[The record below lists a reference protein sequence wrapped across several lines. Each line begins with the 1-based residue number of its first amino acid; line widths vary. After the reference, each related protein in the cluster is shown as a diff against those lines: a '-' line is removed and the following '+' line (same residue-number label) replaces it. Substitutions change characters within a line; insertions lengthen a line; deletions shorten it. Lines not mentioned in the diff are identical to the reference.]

1 MPNYQYVAQNEEGK
15 SLKGILRS
23 DNERAARQEIKSKN
37 LLLLNIR
44 ETSKGAKGK
53 KIARKDVAIATRQIS
68 SLIGSGI
75 PLDKALQSIGKNSNS
90 KIGDLFNHIGTE
102 LQQGR
107 QLHLILSDY
116 PESFDQTYISLVAAG
131 EISGNLV
138 EAFKNLSDYLED
150 EISIKQ
156 KIFSAL
162 AYPILVIGFS
172 VLVVIAL
179 LIFVLPQVT
188 QQFIKSNIELPFLT
202 SLMIFISNNIFI
214 FVGVIFLLIMGSYFY
229 YRKNISGTSSELNI
243 HKLLLKIPFIGR
255 FLLISE
261 LEKFSRVMFIMLK
274 SGINLDQ
281 SLNHANKLINNVYI
295 STIIKDATDDIIEG
309 KDFLYKIKQAKIFP
323 EIFIQLLSSGFQ
335 SGSLLEMFEKLAF
348 YFKDEIDNSRSS
360 LLSIIEPLIL
370 IIMGGIITLII
381 LAILL
386 PIMQMNN
393 SFLS

>member
-1 MPNYQYVAQNEEGK
+1 MPNYQYVAQNEDGK

-44 ETSKGAKGK
+44 ETTKGAKGK

-90 KIGDLFNHIGTE
+90 KIGDLFNDIGTE

-138 EAFKNLSDYLED
+138 EAFKNLSEYLED

-172 VLVVIAL
+172 ILVVIAL

-214 FVGVIFLLIMGSYFY
+214 FIGVIFLLIVSSYFY
-229 YRKNISGTSSELNI
+229 YRKNISGTSRELNT
-243 HKLLLKIPFIGR
+243 HKLLLKIPFVGR

-261 LEKFSRVMFIMLK
+261 LEKFSRVMFLMLK

-309 KDFLYKIKQAKIFP
+309 KDFLYKIKQAKVFP

>member
-1 MPNYQYVAQNEEGK
+1 M
-15 SLKGILRS
+15 RS

-90 KIGDLFNHIGTE
+90 KIGDLFNDIGTE

-131 EISGNLV
+131 EISGNLA
-138 EAFKNLSDYLED
+138 EAFKNLSEYLED

-172 VLVVIAL
+172 ILVVISL

-188 QQFIKSNIELPFLT
+188 QQFIKSNIELPVLT

-214 FVGVIFLLIMGSYFY
+214 FVGVIFLLIVSSYFY
-229 YRKNISGTSSELNI
+229 YRKNISGTSRELNT
-243 HKLLLKIPFIGR
+243 HKLLLKIPFVGR

-261 LEKFSRVMFIMLK
+261 LEKFSRVMFLMLK

-295 STIIKDATDDIIEG
+295 SKIIKDATDDIIEG

>member
-1 MPNYQYVAQNEEGK
+1 MPNYQYVAQNEDGK

-90 KIGDLFNHIGTE
+90 KIGDLFNDIGTE

-138 EAFKNLSDYLED
+138 EAFKNLSEYLED

-229 YRKNISGTSSELNI
+229 YRKNISGTSRESNI

-261 LEKFSRVMFIMLK
+261 LEKFSRVMFLMLK

-295 STIIKDATDDIIEG
+295 RTIIKDATDDIIEG
-309 KDFLYKIKQAKIFP
+309 KDFLYKIKQAKVFP

>member
-1 MPNYQYVAQNEEGK
+1 MPNYQYVAQNEDGK

-90 KIGDLFNHIGTE
+90 KIGDLFNDIGTE

-138 EAFKNLSDYLED
+138 EAFKNLSEYLED

-229 YRKNISGTSSELNI
+229 YRKNISGTSRESNI
-243 HKLLLKIPFIGR
+243 HKLLIKIPFVGR

-261 LEKFSRVMFIMLK
+261 LEKFSRVMFLMLK

-281 SLNHANKLINNVYI
+281 SLNHANKLINNLYI
-295 STIIKDATDDIIEG
+295 RTIINDATDDIIEG

>member
-1 MPNYQYVAQNEEGK
+1 MPNYQYVAQNEDGK

-90 KIGDLFNHIGTE
+90 KIGDLFNDIGTE

-214 FVGVIFLLIMGSYFY
+214 FVGVIFLLIMASYFY
-229 YRKNISGTSSELNI
+229 YKKNISGTSRESNI
-243 HKLLLKIPFIGR
+243 HKLLLKIPFVGR

-261 LEKFSRVMFIMLK
+261 LEKFCRVMFLMLK

-295 STIIKDATDDIIEG
+295 STIIEDATDDIIEG
-309 KDFLYKIKQAKIFP
+309 KDFLYKIKQAKVFP

>member
-1 MPNYQYVAQNEEGK
+1 MPNYQYVAQNEDGK

-44 ETSKGAKGK
+44 ETTKGAKGK

-90 KIGDLFNHIGTE
+90 KIGDLFNDIGTE

-138 EAFKNLSDYLED
+138 EAFKNLSEYLED

-229 YRKNISGTSSELNI
+229 YRKNISGTSRESNI
-243 HKLLLKIPFIGR
+243 HKLLIKIPFVGR

-261 LEKFSRVMFIMLK
+261 LEKFSRVMFLMLK

>member
-1 MPNYQYVAQNEEGK
+1 MPNYQYVAQNEDGK

-90 KIGDLFNHIGTE
+90 KIGDLFNDIGTE

-229 YRKNISGTSSELNI
+229 YRKNISGTSRESNI
-243 HKLLLKIPFIGR
+243 HKLLLKIPFVGR

>member
-23 DNERAARQEIKSKN
+23 NNERAARQEIKSKN
-37 LLLLNIR
+37 LLLLNIK

-90 KIGDLFNHIGTE
+90 KIGDLFNDIGTE
-102 LQQGR
+102 LQQGK

-229 YRKNISGTSSELNI
+229 YRKNISGTSRESNI

-261 LEKFSRVMFIMLK
+261 LEKFSRVMFLMLK

-309 KDFLYKIKQAKIFP
+309 KDFLYKIKQAKVFP

>member
-53 KIARKDVAIATRQIS
+53 KTPRKDVAIATRQIS

-90 KIGDLFNHIGTE
+90 KIGDLFNDIGTE

-214 FVGVIFLLIMGSYFY
+214 FVGVIFLLIMTSYFY
-229 YRKNISGTSSELNI
+229 YKKNISGTSRESNI
-243 HKLLLKIPFIGR
+243 HKLLLKIPFVGR

-261 LEKFSRVMFIMLK
+261 LEKFCRVMFLMLK

-309 KDFLYKIKQAKIFP
+309 KDFLYKIKQAKVFP

>member
-1 MPNYQYVAQNEEGK
+1 MPNYQYVAQNEDGK

-90 KIGDLFNHIGTE
+90 KIGDLFNDIGTE

-138 EAFKNLSDYLED
+138 EAFKNLSEYLED

-229 YRKNISGTSSELNI
+229 YRKNISGTSRESNI
-243 HKLLLKIPFIGR
+243 HKLLLKIPFVGR

-261 LEKFSRVMFIMLK
+261 LEKFSRVMFLMLK

-281 SLNHANKLINNVYI
+281 SLNYANKLINNVYI
-295 STIIKDATDDIIEG
+295 RTIIKDATDDIIEG
-309 KDFLYKIKQAKIFP
+309 KDFLYKIKQAKVFP
-323 EIFIQLLSSGFQ
+323 EIFIQLLSSGLQ

>member
-90 KIGDLFNHIGTE
+90 KIGDLFNDIGTE

-138 EAFKNLSDYLED
+138 EAFKNLSEYLED

-229 YRKNISGTSSELNI
+229 YRKNISGTSRESNI
-243 HKLLLKIPFIGR
+243 HKLLLKIPFVGR

-261 LEKFSRVMFIMLK
+261 LEKFCRVMFLMLK

-295 STIIKDATDDIIEG
+295 RTIIKDATDDIIEG
-309 KDFLYKIKQAKIFP
+309 KDFLYKIKQAKVFP

>member
-1 MPNYQYVAQNEEGK
+1 MPNYQYVAQNEDGK

-90 KIGDLFNHIGTE
+90 KIGDLFNDIGTE

-229 YRKNISGTSSELNI
+229 YRKNISGTSRESNI
-243 HKLLLKIPFIGR
+243 HKLLLKIPFVGR

-261 LEKFSRVMFIMLK
+261 LEKFSRVMFLMLK

-295 STIIKDATDDIIEG
+295 RTIIKDATDDIIEG
-309 KDFLYKIKQAKIFP
+309 KDFLYKIKQAKVFP

>member
-1 MPNYQYVAQNEEGK
+1 MPNYQYVAQNEDGK

-90 KIGDLFNHIGTE
+90 KIGDLFNDIGTE

-138 EAFKNLSDYLED
+138 EAFKNLSEYLED

-214 FVGVIFLLIMGSYFY
+214 FVGVIFLLTMGSYFY
-229 YRKNISGTSSELNI
+229 YRKNISGTSRESNI
-243 HKLLLKIPFIGR
+243 HKLLLKIPFVGR

-261 LEKFSRVMFIMLK
+261 LEKFSRVMFLMLK

-295 STIIKDATDDIIEG
+295 RTIIKDATDDIIEG
-309 KDFLYKIKQAKIFP
+309 KDFLYKIKQAKVFP

>member
-1 MPNYQYVAQNEEGK
+1 MPNYQYVAQNEDGK

-90 KIGDLFNHIGTE
+90 KIGDLFNDIGTE

-138 EAFKNLSDYLED
+138 EAFKNLSEYLED

-229 YRKNISGTSSELNI
+229 YRKNISGTSRESNI
-243 HKLLLKIPFIGR
+243 HKLLLKIPFVGR

-261 LEKFSRVMFIMLK
+261 LEKFSRVMFLMLK

-295 STIIKDATDDIIEG
+295 RTIIKDATDDIIEG
-309 KDFLYKIKQAKIFP
+309 KDFLYKIKQAKVFP

-335 SGSLLEMFEKLAF
+335 SGSLLDMFEKLAF

>member
-229 YRKNISGTSSELNI
+229 YRKNISGTSRESNI
-243 HKLLLKIPFIGR
+243 HKLLLKIPFVGR

>member
-23 DNERAARQEIKSKN
+23 NNERAARQEIKSKN
-37 LLLLNIR
+37 LLLLNIK

-90 KIGDLFNHIGTE
+90 KIGDLFNDIGTE
-102 LQQGR
+102 LQQGK

-138 EAFKNLSDYLED
+138 EAFKNLSEYLED

-229 YRKNISGTSSELNI
+229 YRKNISGTSRESNI
-243 HKLLLKIPFIGR
+243 HKLLLKIPFVGR

-261 LEKFSRVMFIMLK
+261 LEKFSRVMFLMLK

-295 STIIKDATDDIIEG
+295 RTIIKDATDDIIEG
-309 KDFLYKIKQAKIFP
+309 KDFLYKIKQAKVFP

>member
-15 SLKGILRS
+15 PLKGILRS

-90 KIGDLFNHIGTE
+90 KIGDLFNDIGTE

-138 EAFKNLSDYLED
+138 EAFKNLSEYLED

-172 VLVVIAL
+172 LLVVIAL

-229 YRKNISGTSSELNI
+229 YRKNISGTSRESNI
-243 HKLLLKIPFIGR
+243 HKLLIKIPFVGR

-261 LEKFSRVMFIMLK
+261 LEKFSRVMFLMLK

-281 SLNHANKLINNVYI
+281 SLNHANKLINNLYI
-295 STIIKDATDDIIEG
+295 RTIINDATDDIIEG

>member
-23 DNERAARQEIKSKN
+23 NNERAARQEIKSKN

-53 KIARKDVAIATRQIS
+53 KIARKDVAIATRQIY

-90 KIGDLFNHIGTE
+90 KIGDLFNDIGTE

-138 EAFKNLSDYLED
+138 EAFKNLSEYLED

-229 YRKNISGTSSELNI
+229 YRKNISGTSRESNI
-243 HKLLLKIPFIGR
+243 HKLLLKIPFVGR

-261 LEKFSRVMFIMLK
+261 LEKFSRVMFLMLK

-309 KDFLYKIKQAKIFP
+309 KDFLYKIKQAKVFP

>member
-1 MPNYQYVAQNEEGK
+1 MPNYQYVAQNEDGK

-90 KIGDLFNHIGTE
+90 KIGDLFNDIGTE

-138 EAFKNLSDYLED
+138 EAFKNLSEYLED

-229 YRKNISGTSSELNI
+229 YRKNISGTSRESNI
-243 HKLLLKIPFIGR
+243 HKLLLKIPFVGR

-309 KDFLYKIKQAKIFP
+309 KDFLYKIKQAKVFP

>member
-23 DNERAARQEIKSKN
+23 DNERAARQEIKSKT

-90 KIGDLFNHIGTE
+90 KIGDLFNDIGTE

-138 EAFKNLSDYLED
+138 EAFKNLSEYLED

-179 LIFVLPQVT
+179 LVFVLPQVT
-188 QQFIKSNIELPFLT
+188 QQFIKSNIELPFIT

-229 YRKNISGTSSELNI
+229 YRKNISGTSRESNI
-243 HKLLLKIPFIGR
+243 HKLLLKIPFVGR

-261 LEKFSRVMFIMLK
+261 LEKFSRVMYLMLK

-295 STIIKDATDDIIEG
+295 RTIIKDATDDIIEG

-335 SGSLLEMFEKLAF
+335 SGSLLDMFEKLSF

>member
-90 KIGDLFNHIGTE
+90 KIGDLFNDIGTE
-102 LQQGR
+102 LQQGK

-229 YRKNISGTSSELNI
+229 YRKNISGTSRESNI
-243 HKLLLKIPFIGR
+243 HKLLLKIPFVGR

-261 LEKFSRVMFIMLK
+261 LEKFSRVMFLMLK

-295 STIIKDATDDIIEG
+295 RTIIKDATDDIIEG
-309 KDFLYKIKQAKIFP
+309 KDFLYKIKQAKVFP

>member
-15 SLKGILRS
+15 PLKGILRS

-44 ETSKGAKGK
+44 ETTKGAKGK

-90 KIGDLFNHIGTE
+90 KIGDLFNDIGTE

-138 EAFKNLSDYLED
+138 EAFKNLSEYLED

-172 VLVVIAL
+172 LLVVIAL

-229 YRKNISGTSSELNI
+229 YRKNISGTSRESNI
-243 HKLLLKIPFIGR
+243 HKLLIKIPFVGR

-261 LEKFSRVMFIMLK
+261 LEKFSRVMFLMLK

-281 SLNHANKLINNVYI
+281 SLNHANKLINNLYI
-295 STIIKDATDDIIEG
+295 RTIINDATDDIIEG

>member
-15 SLKGILRS
+15 PLKGILRS

-37 LLLLNIR
+37 LLLLNIK
-44 ETSKGAKGK
+44 ETTKGAKGK

-90 KIGDLFNHIGTE
+90 KIGDLFNDIGTE

-138 EAFKNLSDYLED
+138 EAFKNLSEYLED

-229 YRKNISGTSSELNI
+229 YRKNISGTSRESNI
-243 HKLLLKIPFIGR
+243 HKLLIKIPFVGR

-261 LEKFSRVMFIMLK
+261 LEKFSRVMFLMLK

-281 SLNHANKLINNVYI
+281 SLNHANKLINNLYI
-295 STIIKDATDDIIEG
+295 RTIINDATDDIIEG

>member
-23 DNERAARQEIKSKN
+23 NNERAARQEIKSKN
-37 LLLLNIR
+37 LLLLNIK
-44 ETSKGAKGK
+44 ETSKGTKGK

-90 KIGDLFNHIGTE
+90 KIGDLFNDIGTE
-102 LQQGR
+102 LQQGK

-229 YRKNISGTSSELNI
+229 YRKNISGTSRESNI

-261 LEKFSRVMFIMLK
+261 LEKFSRVMFLMLK

-309 KDFLYKIKQAKIFP
+309 KDFLYKIKQAKVFP

>member
-15 SLKGILRS
+15 PLKGILRS

-37 LLLLNIR
+37 LLLLNIK
-44 ETSKGAKGK
+44 ETTKGAKGK

-90 KIGDLFNHIGTE
+90 KIGDLFNDIGTE

-138 EAFKNLSDYLED
+138 EAFKNLSEYLED

-172 VLVVIAL
+172 LLVVIAL

-229 YRKNISGTSSELNI
+229 YRKNISGTSRESNI
-243 HKLLLKIPFIGR
+243 HKLLIKIPFVGR

-261 LEKFSRVMFIMLK
+261 LEKFSRVMFLMLK

-281 SLNHANKLINNVYI
+281 SLNHANKLINNLYI
-295 STIIKDATDDIIEG
+295 RTIINDATDDIIEG
-309 KDFLYKIKQAKIFP
+309 KDFLNKIKQAKIFP

>member
-53 KIARKDVAIATRQIS
+53 KTPRKDLAIATRQIS

-90 KIGDLFNHIGTE
+90 KIGDLFNDIGTE

-131 EISGNLV
+131 EISGNLA
-138 EAFKNLSDYLED
+138 EAFKNLSEYLED

-229 YRKNISGTSSELNI
+229 YRKNISGTSRESNI
-243 HKLLLKIPFIGR
+243 HKLLLKIPFVGR

-261 LEKFSRVMFIMLK
+261 LEKFSRVMFLMLK

-295 STIIKDATDDIIEG
+295 STIVKDATDDIIEG
-309 KDFLYKIKQAKIFP
+309 KDFLYKIKQAKVFP

>member
-23 DNERAARQEIKSKN
+23 NNERAARQEIKSKN
-37 LLLLNIR
+37 LLLLDIK

-90 KIGDLFNHIGTE
+90 KIGDLFNDIGTE

-214 FVGVIFLLIMGSYFY
+214 FVGVIFLLIMASYFY
-229 YRKNISGTSSELNI
+229 YKKNISGTSRESNI
-243 HKLLLKIPFIGR
+243 HKLLLKIPFVGR

-261 LEKFSRVMFIMLK
+261 LEKFSRVMFLMLK

-281 SLNHANKLINNVYI
+281 SLNHANKLINNTYI
-295 STIIKDATDDIIEG
+295 STIINGATEDIIEG
-309 KDFLYKIKQAKIFP
+309 KDFLYKIKHAKIFP
-323 EIFIQLLSSGFQ
+323 EIFVQLLSSGFQ